1 MSAMTDT
8 TDDTAQQVL
17 EFRLDGEAYCV
28 SIDYVTEIV
37 DMGDL
42 TPIPNA
48 PDHVQGVMDLRG
60 ETTAIVDPKVR
71 LDLDGAVGNRIIIF
85 DSVVFDDDRAVG
97 WAVDSVREVA
107 RVDPESVDE
116 PPVDRIHVRSIIKRE
131 EGFVVW
137 VDPGEMESTGS
148 QHAAAAD

>member
-1 MSAMTDT
+1 MTGN
-8 TDDTAQQVL
+8 TDDTARQVL
-17 EFRLDGEAYCV
+17 EFRLDGQAYCV
-28 SIDYVTEIV
+28 GIDYVTEIV

-48 PDHVQGVMDLRG
+48 PEHVQGVMDLRG

-71 LDLDGAVGNRIIIF
+71 LELEGMVGDRIIIF
-85 DSVVFDDDRAVG
+85 DSAVFDDDRAVG

-116 PPVDRIHVRSIIKRE
+116 PPVDRAHVRSIIKRE

-137 VDPGEMESTGS
+137 IDPGEMESTDS
-148 QHAAAAD
+148 QTVAAAD

>member
-1 MSAMTDT
+1 MTGN
-8 TDDTAQQVL
+8 TDDAARQVL

-28 SIDYVTEIV
+28 SIDCVTEIV

-48 PDHVQGVMDLRG
+48 PEHVQGVMDLRG

-71 LDLDGAVGNRIIIF
+71 LDLDGAVGSRIVIF
-85 DSVVFDDDRAVG
+85 DSAVFGDDRAVG

-107 RVDPESVDE
+107 RVDPESIDE
-116 PPVDRIHVRSIIKRE
+116 PPVDRDHVRSIIKRE

-137 VDPGEMESTGS
+137 VDPGRMETTGS
-148 QHAAAAD
+148 QTTPAAD